1 MTFTTRGG
9 GPFSYIAWLPQDY
22 GDRPCWGARLII
34 NYGYGSDHGHSL
46 DWVGDR
52 MTIAGPEQLREAFW
66 DKVSLLI
73 DEAHRV
79 LSLPDNGRL
88 IETQDPQDREFRII
102 TEDLGVAV
110 YYCCLHG
117 YCHLVAVET
126 T

>member
-1 MTFTTRGG
+1 
-9 GPFSYIAWLPQDY
+9 
-22 GDRPCWGARLII
+22 
-34 NYGYGSDHGHSL
+34 
-46 DWVGDR
+46 